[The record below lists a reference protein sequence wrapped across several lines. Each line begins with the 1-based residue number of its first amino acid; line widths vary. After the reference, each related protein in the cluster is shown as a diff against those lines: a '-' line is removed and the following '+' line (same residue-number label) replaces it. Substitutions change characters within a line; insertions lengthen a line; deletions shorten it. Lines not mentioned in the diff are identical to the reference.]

1 MFQVFSS
8 TLTQMLVMFSFIVIG
23 YLLNKGKIL
32 PADTPGVLSK
42 LENYCLVPALVM
54 NNFMQY
60 CTVKSIS
67 EKYPLILYSAVVLA
81 IALLIAFVLSN
92 YFVKDAYQKNIYKY
106 ALTFGNFSFMGTAV
120 IKAMYGDNM
129 LFNYL
134 MFILPLN
141 LVVYT
146 WGIVILI
153 PKKTGANP
161 LKNLINPVFIGMIL
175 GALFGLFDL
184 AKYMPKFLSDTIS
197 SASACMA
204 PIAMILTG
212 FVVANY
218 DLKKLIVQGRVYIA
232 TVLRLIVLPSIF
244 VLGLKAVGADRTTI
258 IVTLMAY
265 ATPLGINTVVFPAAY
280 GGDTTTGASMA
291 LISHTIAVITIP
303 IMFAV
308 FIG

>member
-32 PADTPGVLSK
+32 PQDTPGALSK

-67 EKYPLILYSAVVLA
+67 EKYPLILYSAVILA
-81 IALLIAFVLSN
+81 VALAIAFVLSN
-92 YFVKDAYQKNIYKY
+92 YFVKDVYQKNIYKY

-120 IKAMYGDNM
+120 IKAMYGDDM

-153 PKKTGANP
+153 PIKTGSNP
-161 LKNLINPVFIGMIL
+161 LKNLINPVFVGMII
-175 GALFGLFDL
+175 GALMGLLDL
-184 AKYMPKFLSDTIS
+184 GKYLPKFLSDTIS
-197 SASACMA
+197 SASDD
-204 PIAMILTG
+204 
-212 FVVANY
+212 FN
-218 DLKKLIVQGRVYIA
+218 
-232 TVLRLIVLPSIF
+232 RLCCCQL
-244 VLGLKAVGADRTTI
+244 
-258 IVTLMAY
+258 
-265 ATPLGINTVVFPAAY
+265 
-280 GGDTTTGASMA
+280 
-291 LISHTIAVITIP
+291 
-303 IMFAV
+303 
-308 FIG
+308 